1 MLRYKDDWEMECFCK
16 EITAVNIIADFDR
29 CSIRSQKPVAAPT
42 PAVPSSVF
50 PAAFTPSFSSEN
62 NLLHLSTYGDEPAPF
77 IPPTSNS
84 VAASFGSSPRKSRKS
99 MLRIRVWDCST
110 WAASAESAPFS
121 TTQKTCMLKLM
132 KKDGVYCEDC
142 RVKLAQNCVVAV
154 VGSQR
159 KPRFMSV
166 LCAVRNEHAQRMVCS
181 KELDKFNIGEVNRM
195 IKEHELSVHLVYL

>member
-62 NLLHLSTYGDEPAPF
+62 NSLHLSTYGDEPAPF

-84 VAASFGSSPRKSRKS
+84 VAASFGSS
-99 MLRIRVWDCST
+99 
-110 WAASAESAPFS
+110 ASAESAPFS

>member
-1 MLRYKDDWEMECFCK
+1 
-16 EITAVNIIADFDR
+16 
-29 CSIRSQKPVAAPT
+29 QKPVAAPT

-62 NLLHLSTYGDEPAPF
+62 NSLHLSTYGDEPAPF

-84 VAASFGSSPRKSRKS
+84 VAASFGSS
-99 MLRIRVWDCST
+99 
-110 WAASAESAPFS
+110 ASAESAPFS

-159 KPRFMSV
+159 KPRVS
-166 LCAVRNEHAQRMVCS
+166 
-181 KELDKFNIGEVNRM
+181 
-195 IKEHELSVHLVYL
+195 